1 MFYNVQLHCSII
13 NLINFTG
20 PPGMNGPMDPMN
32 QMDPMG
38 GPMGGPMGMDGPPPP
53 MMGMDPMMD
62 PMMGPMMG
70 PDYIEN
76 SEYSPHG
83 AGPHTLQRSG
93 QYEHSQHRRA
103 SQVSRQSSS
112 ASMELDTVSVK
123 KIEDREDEYSK
134 VKQALLSD
142 MNDFEDELD
151 DLISPYDPHELPSP
165 TPIFPADPLIN
176 KSRSLSSH
184 SNAAS
189 TSGTGMLAA
198 SSPRRCSSSSQFD
211 SILGGH
217 DHHSDLEATEACTTM
232 PPFRPSQNSN
242 TTESRSSISSAHSS
256 SLLDAQHAKSSPF
269 NSTVAKVE
277 DFKVLQQQ
285 QGLKKHQ
292 NPNLTTHSTTTRTS
306 GISISNTNTNYME
319 EPFPLPVCL
328 SPPLEDELDLVP
340 LGATAAGLAS
350 SGHRKLSAPSSAM
363 VSLAAIDEVPD
374 EEHGSPTTGD
384 GVSRAIKRGKPQ
396 SCLKYLQVSI
406 IIIFS
411 VESFFIIII
420 LVHVK
425 IEQAF

>member
-1 MFYNVQLHCSII
+1 
-13 NLINFTG
+13 
-20 PPGMNGPMDPMN
+20 MNGPMDPMN

-165 TPIFPADPLIN
+165 TPFPADPLIN
-176 KSRSLSSH
+176 KSRSSSH
-184 SNAAS
+184 SAS
-189 TSGTGMLAA
+189 DGMLA
-198 SSPRRCSSSSQFD
+198 SPRRCSSSQFD

-217 DHHSDLEATEACTTM
+217 GHHSDLEATEACTTM
-232 PPFRPSQNSN
+232 PFRPSRNSN
-242 TTESRSSISSAHSS
+242 TESRSSISSAHSS

-277 DFKVLQQQ
+277 DLVSQ
-285 QGLKKHQ
+285 QGLKKHH
-292 NPNLTTHSTTTRTS
+292 PNLNHSTIRTS
-306 GISISNTNTNYME
+306 GNNNNTNYIE
-319 EPFPLPVCL
+319 EPFPPPVCL
-328 SPPLEDELDLVP
+328 SPPSEELDLVP
-340 LGATAAGLAS
+340 LGATAAGLAR
-350 SGHRKLSAPSSAM
+350 SGHRKMSASAVM
-363 VSLAAIDEVPD
+363 VSLSAIDEVPD
-374 EEHGSPTTGD
+374 EELGSPTTGD

-396 SCLKYLQVSI
+396 SCFKNI
-406 IIIFS
+406 IK
-411 VESFFIIII
+411 VNYFF
-420 LVHVK
+420 
-425 IEQAF
+425 FFC